1 MSNRNAYGLH
11 DWLRDDLSIQ
21 FATIHAGTPEP
32 GMIEWESPDADVV
45 QAIEDGIVKNMGVRD
60 E

>member
-21 FATIHAGTPEP
+21 YATIPAGAPEP
-32 GMIEWESPDADVV
+32 GMIEWGSPDPNVV
-45 QAIEDGIVKNMGVRD
+45 RAIEDGIVKNMGVRD

>member
-1 MSNRNAYGLH
+1 MRRNEYAINGNV
-11 DWLRDDLSIQ
+11 RDDLSIQ

-45 QAIEDGIVKNMGVRD
+45 HAIEDGIVKNMGACN